1 LCLAQSSKAN
11 STNTTGTQTH
21 VDADLN
27 VMNGMLQFNSLQ
39 GDRQVVLVL
48 VEIAD
53 QYLTFSY
60 K

>member
-1 LCLAQSSKAN
+1 MCLAQSSKTN
-11 STNTTGTQTH
+11 STNTTRTRTH

-27 VMNGMLQFNSLQ
+27 VMNGMLQFNFLQ
-39 GDRQVVLVL
+39 GDRQVVLVF
-48 VEIAD
+48 VGIAD